1 MDFTF
6 RKGTAADSELL
17 IRFLDEVKAGMLQQ
31 EWFYLDP
38 PEAVRTMLA
47 EGTMELWLA
56 TAEDRLAGVFTVLH
70 PGLQEQNYG
79 YDLGLGERELLQ
91 VIHMD
96 TAAVHPRY
104 RGQGLQGRMVQ
115 MAEEALSGKG
125 RRILLSTVHPE
136 NRFSLKN
143 MLAQGYRIEKR
154 VAKYGSERCILRKEI
169 F

>member
-1 MDFTF
+1 
-6 RKGTAADSELL
+6 
-17 IRFLDEVKAGMLQQ
+17 
-31 EWFYLDP
+31 
-38 PEAVRTMLA
+38 
-47 EGTMELWLA
+47 
-56 TAEDRLAGVFTVLH
+56 
-70 PGLQEQNYG
+70 
-79 YDLGLGERELLQ
+79 
-91 VIHMD
+91 
-96 TAAVHPRY
+96 
-104 RGQGLQGRMVQ
+104 MVQ

>member
-96 TAAVHPRY
+96 TAAVHPHY
-104 RGQGLQGRMVQ
+104 RGQGL
-115 MAEEALSGKG
+115 
-125 RRILLSTVHPE
+125 
-136 NRFSLKN
+136 
-143 MLAQGYRIEKR
+143 
-154 VAKYGSERCILRKEI
+154 
-169 F
+169 